1 MHPRPTDRQPP
12 RQLATPTPRR
22 SSLLRDIGV
31 VVVIKLLVLTALWW
45 TFVRDQHIE
54 VQADQPALPWM
65 ATTAPSAES
74 QPHDQ

>member
-1 MHPRPTDRQPP
+1 MRLRPTARSPD
-12 RQLATPTPRR
+12 TPAPRR

-45 TFVRDQHIE
+45 NFVRDQRVE

-65 ATTAPSAES
+65 ATDTPSAES
-74 QPHDQ
+74 KPHDQ